1 MSQLSLE
8 RPRVAEALPCKWHNS
23 SFPSAFVFTTVVQSI
38 TWRWAAWP
46 FVFNSF
52 RFECVKNSYLF
63 LIFKKVDV
71 RIIMLDNQY
80 LRHLLYRGLDLQGKG
95 SLETCEILSVVPNC
109 GVYQIAGKNVGQ
121 SRSERS
127 RWNCGARHNRYVSI
141 SDFCFSF
148 LVHRIRGRLEIR
160 MIGVYSTAFFLCH
173 PPFETD
179 TTHLGTFVKTVRLGT

>member
-1 MSQLSLE
+1 MKRPLHVRAFHLTMSQLSLE

-95 SLETCEILSVVPNC
+95 S
-109 GVYQIAGKNVGQ
+109 
-121 SRSERS
+121 
-127 RWNCGARHNRYVSI
+127 
-141 SDFCFSF
+141 
-148 LVHRIRGRLEIR
+148 
-160 MIGVYSTAFFLCH
+160 
-173 PPFETD
+173 
-179 TTHLGTFVKTVRLGT
+179 